1 MIRPL
6 FFLVVALLAVDCDWP
21 YGLAYLRDNI
31 VAVDVSLD
39 ASAAGAAD
47 RAASSSSH
55 ITLVRCFIRGSEVHP
70 ASAAVQNVL
79 ATSNLADLTLQST
92 GYRTGTWNGVSGT
105 AMLIEPSPDLRRFEE
120 RMVDALRVF
129 AIHTELQEEFIVTP
143 EGASMNKRAI
153 NEVERFVPDSSGVN
167 YRPMVM
173 VGQARST
180 EAMSLKPVGVSLY
193 QLDRTGTAQRLLWSA
208 ADATR

>member
-1 MIRPL
+1 MIRRVV
-6 FFLVVALLAVDCDWP
+6 FVVVALLAVGCDWP

-39 ASAAGAAD
+39 ASVAAAPDPSIPPG
-47 RAASSSSH
+47 SH
-55 ITLVRCFIRGSEVHP
+55 ITLVRTFIRGSEVHP
-70 ASAAVQNVL
+70 VSAAVQNVL
-79 ATSNLADLTLQST
+79 ATSNLADLTLHSA

-143 EGASMNKRAI
+143 EGSPMNKRAI

-180 EAMSLKPVGVSLY
+180 EAVPLRAVGVSLY
-193 QLDRTGTAQRLLWSA
+193 QLDRTGTAQRLLWST
-208 ADATR
+208 ADVTR